1 MKITISFQE
10 LEKDQAGA
18 AVDKLR
24 CLFPSVRVRTDR
36 KEPYRHT
43 YLTTREAR
51 AGKNTHQRILDGE
64 SESIKKEKT

>member
-24 CLFPSVRVRTDR
+24 GLFPSHV
-36 KEPYRHT
+36 
-43 YLTTREAR
+43 
-51 AGKNTHQRILDGE
+51 
-64 SESIKKEKT
+64 

>member
-24 CLFPSVRVRTDR
+24 GLFPSVRVRTDR